1 MKKLLTLLCAF
12 AALTACNRSTQPEN
26 LMMVSIEPLKY
37 IVEGIVGDDF
47 EVATIV
53 PAGASPETYE
63 PTPAQMEQMEAAKMV
78 FAVGLIGFEQNTIE
92 RLTESTDVAYVNL
105 SEGIAPFGCAR
116 RSECQKA
123 DSECVKAKKFHEE
136 QCPDRP
142 APKCGECPKP
152 ADCPKA
158 AKCDNAAE
166 CPKVGNC
173 PKAAE
178 CPKTAKCE
186 ECPRA
191 AECPKAGNCPKQKGC
206 VKAAD
211 CPKLAECPKA
221 GECSKTPKCEKPATC
236 TKSAKCDKS
245 AACPKTQKCEQ
256 APKCD
261 QAPQCPK
268 EQKCGQAPQCP
279 KTQKCDQAPK
289 CPKAPKAPQC
299 KEHKHGHQ
307 HGPHHA
313 HRHAHGER
321 NPHLWTSPRMLRQ
334 MATTAYEHIARVYPD
349 STKYQAN
356 YNALMTRLDSLE
368 ARVSRRLSE
377 ASSCAFVIYHPTFGY
392 LAAEHGLFEI
402 PVEIHGK
409 EPSADHLRR
418 VVDVARK
425 LGAQK
430 VFYQREFPRSVV
442 EAVAGELEVEP
453 IEVDILS
460 GDVEAMIYGF
470 ADKLAQ

>member
-1 MKKLLTLLCAF
+1 MKKMFTLLCAL
-12 AALTACNRSTQPEN
+12 AALTACNRQSAQPDN

-63 PTPAQMEQMEAAKMV
+63 PTPAQKEQMEAAKMV

-116 RSECQKA
+116 RAECQKA
-123 DSECVKAKKFHEE
+123 DKECVMAEKFHGE
-136 QCPDRP
+136 QCTDRP

-173 PKAAE
+173 PKASE
-178 CPKTAKCE
+178 CP
-186 ECPRA
+186 
-191 AECPKAGNCPKQKGC
+191 
-206 VKAAD
+206 
-211 CPKLAECPKA
+211 
-221 GECSKTPKCEKPATC
+221 KTPKCEKPATC

-313 HRHAHGER
+313 HRHAHGDR
-321 NPHLWTSPRMLRQ
+321 NPHLWTSPRMLRL

-377 ASSCAFVIYHPTFGY
+377 ASSHAFVIYHPTFGY

-418 VVDVARK
+418 VVDAARK

>member
-1 MKKLLTLLCAF
+1 MKKIVSLLCAL
-12 AALTACNRSTQPEN
+12 AALTACNRPTQPEN
-26 LMMVSIEPLKY
+26 LMMVSIAPLKY

-47 EVATIV
+47 EIATIV
-53 PAGASPETYE
+53 PTGASPETYE
-63 PTPAQMEQMEAAKMV
+63 PTPAQMEQMETAKMV

-92 RLTESTDVAYVNL
+92 RMTQSTDVQYVNL
-105 SEGIAPFGCAR
+105 SAGVSPFGCVR
-116 RSECQKA
+116 RAECQKT
-123 DSECVKAKKFHEE
+123 DRECVNAEKFHGE
-136 QCPDRP
+136 QCPKR
-142 APKCGECPKP
+142 
-152 ADCPKA
+152 
-158 AKCDNAAE
+158 AE
-166 CPKVGNC
+166 CPKVADCPKTPNCEQTTNC
-173 PKAAE
+173 PKAAD
-178 CPKTAKCE
+178 CPKV
-186 ECPRA
+186 
-191 AECPKAGNCPKQKGC
+191 GNCPKQKGC
-206 VKAAD
+206 VRPAD
-211 CPKLAECPKA
+211 CPKVA
-221 GECSKTPKCEKPATC
+221 
-236 TKSAKCDKS
+236 D
-245 AACPKTQKCEQ
+245 CPKT
-256 APKCD
+256 PKCD
-261 QAPQCPK
+261 QATECPK
-268 EQKCGQAPQCP
+268 NTNC
-279 KTQKCDQAPK
+279 TQAPK
-289 CPKAPKAPQC
+289 CPSASKCNQAPQC
-299 KEHKHGHQ
+299 KEHN

-313 HRHAHGER
+313 HRHLHGEC

-334 MATTAYEHIARVYPD
+334 MATVAYEHIALVYPD

-377 ASSCAFVIYHPTFGY
+377 ASSRAFVIYHPTFGY

>member
-1 MKKLLTLLCAF
+1 MKKLFTLLCAL
-12 AALTACNRSTQPEN
+12 AALTACNRQSAQPDN

-63 PTPAQMEQMEAAKMV
+63 PTPAQMEQLEAAKMV

-92 RLTESTDVAYVNL
+92 RMTQSAGVAYVNL
-105 SEGIAPFGCAR
+105 SEGVMPFGCVR
-116 RSECQKA
+116 RVECQKV
-123 DSECVKAKKFHEE
+123 DKECVKAEKFHGE

-158 AKCDNAAE
+158 GE
-166 CPKVGNC
+166 CPKRATCEKAADCPQSADC

-178 CPKTAKCE
+178 CPK
-186 ECPRA
+186 RA
-191 AECPKAGNCPKQKGC
+191 DCPKQKGC
-206 VKAAD
+206 VK
-211 CPKLAECPKA
+211 PAECPKA
-221 GECSKTPKCEKPATC
+221 AECPKDK
-236 TKSAKCDKS
+236 KCDH
-245 AACPKTQKCEQ
+245 
-256 APKCD
+256 
-261 QAPQCPK
+261 
-268 EQKCGQAPQCP
+268 APQCP
-279 KTQKCDQAPK
+279 KTPKCDHAPK
-289 CPKAPKAPQC
+289 CPKAAQAPKC
-299 KEHKHGHQ
+299 KEHNHGHQ

-313 HRHAHGER
+313 HGDR
-321 NPHLWTSPRMLRQ
+321 NPHLWTSPRMLRL
-334 MATTAYEHIARVYPD
+334 MATTAYENIVRVYPD

-356 YNALMTRLDSLE
+356 YNALMARLDSLD
-368 ARVSRRLSE
+368 ARVERRLSE
-377 ASSCAFVIYHPTFGY
+377 ASSRAFVIYHPTFGY

-402 PVEIHGK
+402 AVETHGK

-418 VVDVARK
+418 VVDAARK

-442 EAVAGELEVEP
+442 EAVAGELGVEP

>member
-116 RSECQKA
+116 RAECQKT
-123 DSECVKAKKFHEE
+123 DKECVMAEKFHGE

-158 AKCDNAAE
+158 AKCDNVAE

-221 GECSKTPKCEKPATC
+221 GECP
-236 TKSAKCDKS
+236 KSA
-245 AACPKTQKCEQ
+245 E
-256 APKCD
+256 
-261 QAPQCPK
+261 
-268 EQKCGQAPQCP
+268 
-279 KTQKCDQAPK
+279 
-289 CPKAPKAPQC
+289 CPKAAKAPQC
-299 KEHKHGHQ
+299 KEYH

-313 HRHAHGER
+313 HRHAHGDR

-356 YNALMTRLDSLE
+356 YNALMTRLDSLD
-368 ARVSRRLSE
+368 ARVERRLSE
-377 ASSCAFVIYHPTFGY
+377 ASSRAFVIYHPTFGY
-392 LAAEHGLFEI
+392 LAAEHGLIEI
-402 PVEIHGK
+402 AVETHGK